1 MGECEIC
8 GILEEE
14 GEEYSGVML
23 DYFRE
28 GRGEKKR
35 KMVKWVG
42 GDEKRGNE

>member
-23 DYFRE
+23 DYSGE
-28 GRGEKKR
+28 GRGEKR
-35 KMVKWVG
+35 RMIVKWVG
-42 GDEKRGNE
+42 GDGKGGK